1 MSYDWACIEADYA
14 GTPKPERINL
24 LTVNGTAVSMW
35 DGPPADTARAV
46 GDDVFKWQP
55 IGYPSATFPML
66 PSRQAG
72 EEELVRQIRLHPGR
86 LALAGYSQGALITG
100 VVWRDRILNPAG
112 DLHNRLPDVVG
123 IIHWGDPMR
132 CPGIARGNDF
142 AGQPHPAQLDGQITG
157 GIAGPDNLTA
167 EQTPDFLLSFANDGD
182 LYASCPVGEV
192 GKVEKLIFDIVQ
204 QATIT
209 DLLAVAEEVIKAI
222 SIPMGYLLP
231 LIQAVT
237 NGALFFGAGM
247 NAPHYHYEID
257 GAVNFLRQVAAKV
270 A

>member
-1 MSYDWACIEADYA
+1 M
-14 GTPKPERINL
+14 
-24 LTVNGTAVSMW
+24 
-35 DGPPADTARAV
+35 
-46 GDDVFKWQP
+46 
-55 IGYPSATFPML
+55 
-66 PSRQAG
+66 
-72 EEELVRQIRLHPGR
+72 
-86 LALAGYSQGALITG
+86 
-100 VVWRDRILNPAG
+100 
-112 DLHNRLPDVVG
+112 
-123 IIHWGDPMR
+123 
-132 CPGIARGNDF
+132 
-142 AGQPHPAQLDGQITG
+142 
-157 GIAGPDNLTA
+157 
-167 EQTPDFLLSFANDGD
+167 
-182 LYASCPVGEV
+182 
-192 GKVEKLIFDIVQ
+192 Q